1 MKFDKPFHIKI
12 KPHYVLNEPRTQ
24 EDLELSKLDT
34 DRLGGIN
41 NYSGGDSDFLM
52 ASGGRID
59 WGLFHEPDSQKPK
72 INLQLMRLW
81 STQMVTQMVNGRAHT
96 NEIHSEPDFNISD
109 DHKEI
114 FYDII
119 TKITNALHDEL
130 EDSTN
135 NIVLKKK
142 NRLKF

>member
-1 MKFDKPFHIKI
+1 
-12 KPHYVLNEPRTQ
+12 
-24 EDLELSKLDT
+24 
-34 DRLGGIN
+34 
-41 NYSGGDSDFLM
+41 
-52 ASGGRID
+52 
-59 WGLFHEPDSQKPK
+59 
-72 INLQLMRLW
+72 MRLW
-81 STQMVTQMVNGRAHT
+81 ATQMVTQMVNGRAHT

-135 NIVLKKK
+135 SIVLKKK